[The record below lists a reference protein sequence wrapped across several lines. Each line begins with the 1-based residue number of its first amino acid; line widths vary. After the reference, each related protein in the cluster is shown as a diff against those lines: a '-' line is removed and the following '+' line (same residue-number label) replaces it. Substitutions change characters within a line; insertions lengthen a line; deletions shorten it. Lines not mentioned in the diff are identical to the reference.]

1 MTKVKIGSRGSKLA
15 LWQAEYVGS
24 CLRKEGLDYEIVVIN
39 TKGDQILD
47 RSLSKIGSKGLFTAE
62 LEEALLNGHI
72 DIAVHSAKDM
82 PSSLPENLEIISY
95 TQREIVNDALVS
107 HKAVEL
113 STKDLVIGTSS
124 TRRVALLKHFYP
136 HVKIVDM
143 RGNLQTR
150 VRKMEEGTCDALLLA
165 YAGAHRM
172 DFGSMI
178 KQIIDTEEF
187 IPAVGQGAL
196 AIEASKS
203 LNETVKKQ
211 IINATSHAETELQL
225 KAETTFLALING
237 GCSIPVFALAEIY
250 GENLKIS
257 GGIVSLDGKTIVRD
271 SIIGSKQDA
280 QQIGLQLFE
289 SIKAKGGLEILK
301 KIKTDQDEKKSN

>member
-1 MTKVKIGSRGSKLA
+1 MTRVKIGSRGSKLA
-15 LWQAEYVGS
+15 LWQAEYVGH
-24 CLRKEGLDYEIVVIN
+24 CLEKVGLSYEVVVIN

-62 LEEALLNGHI
+62 LEEALLQNDI

-95 TQREIVNDALVS
+95 TERETVNDALVS
-107 HKAVEL
+107 HKDVNLANPN
-113 STKDLVIGTSS
+113 LVIGTSS

-136 HVKIVDM
+136 HVNIVDM

-150 VRKMEEGTCDALLLA
+150 VRKMEEGACDALLLA

-172 DFGSMI
+172 DFGPMI
-178 KQIIDTEEF
+178 KQVISTEEF

-203 LNETVKKQ
+203 LNKTLKDQ
-211 IINATSHAETELQL
+211 IIKATSHPETELQL

-237 GCSIPVFALAEIY
+237 GCSIPVFALAEISN
-250 GENLKIS
+250 ETLKIS
-257 GGIVSLDGKTIVRD
+257 GGIVSLDGKNNVRD
-271 SIIGSKQDA
+271 SIVGSKHDA
-280 QQIGLQLFE
+280 SQLGVKLFE

-301 KIKTDQDEKKSN
+301 KIKTDQDEKNSN